1 MLCLYSIEKLIN
13 YKKSYIA
20 NYYSLSFLKKSLQY
34 TLLLLLKLKEND
46 VKATFRKSFCRPFLQ
61 TKMSERNCY
70 FVKMRK
76 VSYSKF
82 LKQTFNFFLFH
93 ARYIEKIF
101 FQCLRLNL
109 KENWKNTA
117 LLCFIFKWTLLLLR
131 IKLHISFSFFFLL
144 LFYKNLTFCL
154 QYVCI
159 NCNLAIV

>member
-1 MLCLYSIEKLIN
+1 MTERKLNKYCKIFFITLCLYSIEKLVN
-13 YKKSYIA
+13 YKKYYVG

-70 FVKMRK
+70 FIKMRN

-93 ARYIEKIF
+93 ARYIEKFLDIITIKNKITYF
-101 FQCLRLNL
+101 F
-109 KENWKNTA
+109 
-117 LLCFIFKWTLLLLR
+117 
-131 IKLHISFSFFFLL
+131 
-144 LFYKNLTFCL
+144 
-154 QYVCI
+154 
-159 NCNLAIV
+159 